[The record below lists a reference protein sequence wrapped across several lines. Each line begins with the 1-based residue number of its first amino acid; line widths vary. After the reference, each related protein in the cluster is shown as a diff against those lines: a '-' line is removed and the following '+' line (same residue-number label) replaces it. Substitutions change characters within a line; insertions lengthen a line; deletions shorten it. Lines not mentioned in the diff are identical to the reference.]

1 MTLLVGMIGTDG
13 IVFAA
18 DELLVG
24 EAQHGT
30 QYNDRVFIQ
39 KIQHSQTHRVV
50 FAGVGD
56 DTTRRVEDRLLSV
69 LDEGFDFENVKRSLE
84 RITKDA
90 LRAVREKAELDY
102 PDAEERHA
110 VLNEHLPRALLIVFY
125 GDQLP
130 ERQLWS
136 VFISDPPAVCQ
147 ITGYRVSGGLG
158 NLGRFFADYYQS
170 GSPVW
175 SLKRMAAY
183 TVLAGKRFDS
193 AMIGGLQLAVI
204 DGGGLHF
211 ADETELA
218 ALREEYRRLNDVIRD
233 HLMAL

>member
-30 QYNDRVFIQ
+30 RYDDRVFIQ
-39 KIQHSQTHRVV
+39 KIQHLQAHRVV

-69 LDEGFDFENVKRSLE
+69 LDEGFDFTNVKRSLE

-90 LRAVREKAELDY
+90 LKAVREKAELDY
-102 PDAEERHA
+102 PDAEDRRA
-110 VLNEHLPRALLIVFY
+110 VLNEHLPRAILIVFY

-136 VFISDPPAVCQ
+136 VFISDPPAVFQ

-158 NLGRFFADYYQS
+158 NIGRFFADYYQS
-170 GSPVW
+170 GTPVS

-204 DGGGLHF
+204 DGGGLHY
-211 ADETELA
+211 ADETERT
-218 ALREEYRRLNDVIRD
+218 ALREEYRRLNDVVRD
-233 HLMAL
+233 HLLAP

>member
-1 MTLLVGMIGTDG
+1 L
-13 IVFAA
+13 
-18 DELLVG
+18 E
-24 EAQHGT
+24 
-30 QYNDRVFIQ
+30 
-39 KIQHSQTHRVV
+39 
-50 FAGVGD
+50 
-56 DTTRRVEDRLLSV
+56 
-69 LDEGFDFENVKRSLE
+69 EGFDFKNVKRSLE

-90 LRAVREKAELDY
+90 LKAVRERAESDY
-102 PDAEERHA
+102 PDAEERRA
-110 VLNEHLPRALLIVFY
+110 ALNEYLPRALLIVFY

-147 ITGYRVSGGLG
+147 ITAYRVSGGLG

-170 GSPVW
+170 GTSVS

-211 ADETELA
+211 ADEAERT
-218 ALREEYRRLNDVIRD
+218 ALCQEYRRFNDAIRD
-233 HLMAL
+233 HLLAL

>member
-1 MTLLVGMIGTDG
+1 MK
-13 IVFAA
+13 
-18 DELLVG
+18 
-24 EAQHGT
+24 H
-30 QYNDRVFIQ
+30 
-39 KIQHSQTHRVV
+39 
-50 FAGVGD
+50 
-56 DTTRRVEDRLLSV
+56 
-69 LDEGFDFENVKRSLE
+69 SLE

-90 LRAVREKAELDY
+90 LKAVREKAESEY
-102 PDAEERHA
+102 PDIEGHRA

-147 ITGYRVSGGLG
+147 ITGCRVSGGLG
-158 NLGRFFADYYQS
+158 NVGRFFADFYQP
-170 GSPVW
+170 GTPVS

-211 ADETELA
+211 ADETERT
-218 ALREEYRRLNDVIRD
+218 ALREEYCRLNGIIRD
-233 HLMAL
+233 HLLAL